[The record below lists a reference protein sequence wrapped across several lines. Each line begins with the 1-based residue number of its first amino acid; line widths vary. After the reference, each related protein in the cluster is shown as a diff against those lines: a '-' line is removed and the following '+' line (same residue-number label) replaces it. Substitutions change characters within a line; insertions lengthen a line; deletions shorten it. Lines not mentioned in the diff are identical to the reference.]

1 MGEFGEARFPSYIY
15 RVNNDKIKVMLKE
28 KKVYSAP
35 KKGVTVKTVKMDDLS
50 FDKGLFTPMRTKT
63 RIDEFFSS
71 DKGVMP
77 GTNVVITGDP
87 GVGKTTV
94 LLDILADLQQNGK
107 KCLFISGEMNAIDMV
122 GYVKRYPKFGQL
134 DILFMGDYAETNPDV
149 VLKTALKEGYDCVL
163 IDSLAEISDNYV
175 DYFGGTGKSNTNRI
189 LQLMD
194 DHNQGNNDGN
204 KNTCFLVIQ
213 QVTKGGVFVGS
224 NKIKHMTTAMGH
236 LKFDE
241 GGRYFHFS
249 KNRRGGNGNKIYFN
263 LNTHNKVSW
272 MNEEPLNMV

>member
-1 MGEFGEARFPSYIY
+1 MT
-15 RVNNDKIKVMLKE
+15 KIKKT
-28 KKVYSAP
+28 YSSA
-35 KKGVTVKTVKMDDLS
+35 KTMELNVKTVKMDDMS
-50 FDKGLFTPMRTKT
+50 FNKSLFTPMRTKT
-63 RIDEFFSS
+63 RVDQFFSS
-71 DKGVMP
+71 EKGVMP

-122 GYVKRYPKFGQL
+122 GYVRRYPKFGQL
-134 DILFMGDYAETNPDV
+134 DILFMGDYSEVNTDV
-149 VLKTALKEGYDCVL
+149 VLIKALKEGYDCVL
-163 IDSLAEISDNYV
+163 IDSLAEISDAYV
-175 DYFGGTGKSNTNRI
+175 DHLGGTGKQNTNRI
-189 LQLMD
+189 LQLLD
-194 DHNQGNNDGN
+194 EHNQGGN
-204 KNTCFLVIQ
+204 KANINTTFLVIQ

-249 KNRRGGNGNKIYFN
+249 KNRRGGNGTNIYFS
-263 LNTHNKVSW
+263 LNTHNKVEW
-272 MNEEPLNMV
+272 LNEEPLNMEM

>member
-1 MGEFGEARFPSYIY
+1 MT
-15 RVNNDKIKVMLKE
+15 KIKKT
-28 KKVYSAP
+28 YSSA
-35 KKGVTVKTVKMDDLS
+35 KTMELNVKTVKMDDMS
-50 FDKGLFTPMRTKT
+50 FNKSLFTPMRTKT
-63 RIDEFFSS
+63 RVDQFFSS
-71 DKGVMP
+71 EKGVMP

-122 GYVKRYPKFGQL
+122 GYVRRYPKFGQL
-134 DILFMGDYAETNPDV
+134 DILFMGDYSEVNPDV
-149 VLKTALKEGYDCVL
+149 VLRTALKEGYDCVL
-163 IDSLAEISDNYV
+163 IDSLAEISDAYV
-175 DYFGGTGKSNTNRI
+175 DHLGGTGKQNTNRI
-189 LQLMD
+189 LQLLD
-194 DHNQGNNDGN
+194 EHNQGGN
-204 KNTCFLVIQ
+204 KANINTTFLVIQ

-249 KNRRGGNGNKIYFN
+249 KNRRGGNGNKIYFS
-263 LNTHNKVSW
+263 LNTHNKVEW
-272 MNEEPLNMV
+272 LNEEPLNMEM

>member
-1 MGEFGEARFPSYIY
+1 MQ
-15 RVNNDKIKVMLKE
+15 KIKKT
-28 KKVYSAP
+28 YQSA
-35 KKGVTVKTVKMDDLS
+35 KTVELNVKTVKMDDLT
-50 FDKGLFTPMRTKT
+50 FNDKLFTPMRTKT
-63 RIDEFFSS
+63 HVDQFFSS
-71 DKGVMP
+71 DKGIMP

-94 LLDILADLQQNGK
+94 LLDILGDLQQNGK
-107 KCLFISGEMNAIDMV
+107 KCLFVSGEMNAIDMV
-122 GYVKRYPKFGQL
+122 GYVRRYPKFGQL
-134 DILFMGDYAETNPDV
+134 DILFMGDYADVNPDA

-175 DYFGGTGKSNTNRI
+175 DYFGGTGKQNTNRI
-189 LQLMD
+189 LQLLD
-194 DHNQGNNDGN
+194 DHNQANNDS
-204 KNTCFLVIQ
+204 KINTTFLIIQ

-241 GGRYFHFS
+241 MGRYFHFS

-263 LNTHNKVSW
+263 LNTHNKVAW
-272 MNEEPLNMV
+272 MNEEPLNAEM

>member
-1 MGEFGEARFPSYIY
+1 
-15 RVNNDKIKVMLKE
+15 MLKE

-35 KKGVTVKTVKMDDLS
+35 KKGVNVKVVKMDDLS

-94 LLDILADLQQNGK
+94 LLDILSDLQQNGK

-122 GYVKRYPKFGQL
+122 GYVRRYPKFGQL

-189 LQLMD
+189 LQLLD
-194 DHNQGNNDGN
+194 EHNLANNDAGI
-204 KNTCFLVIQ
+204 NTTFLVIQ
-213 QVTKGGVFVGS
+213 QVTKGGTFVGS

-236 LKFDE
+236 LKFD
-241 GGRYFHFS
+241 GDGQRFFHFS
-249 KNRRGGNGNKIYFN
+249 KNRRGGNGNKLFFN
-263 LNTHNKVSW
+263 LNSKNKVNW
-272 MNEEPLNMV
+272 LFDEPINSL

>member
-1 MGEFGEARFPSYIY
+1 
-15 RVNNDKIKVMLKE
+15 MLKE

-35 KKGVTVKTVKMDDLS
+35 KKGVTVKTVKMDNLS

-94 LLDILADLQQNGK
+94 LLDILSDLQQNGK

-122 GYVKRYPKFGQL
+122 GYVRRYPKFGQL

-175 DYFGGTGKSNTNRI
+175 DYFGGTNKSNTNRI

>member
-1 MGEFGEARFPSYIY
+1 MQ
-15 RVNNDKIKVMLKE
+15 NKVKRGRPRKNVETPQMKLN
-28 KKVYSAP
+28 
-35 KKGVTVKTVKMDDLS
+35 VKTVKMDDLN
-50 FDKGLFTPMRTKT
+50 FNKKLFTPMRTKT
-63 RIDEFFSS
+63 KVDQFFSS

-122 GYVKRYPKFGQL
+122 GYVRRFPKFGAL
-134 DILFMGDYAETNPDV
+134 DILFMGDYAEVNPDV
-149 VLKTALKEGYDCVL
+149 VLRTALKEGYDCVL

-189 LQLMD
+189 LQLLD
-194 DHNQGNNDGN
+194 EHNQAHNDAGI
-204 KNTCFLVIQ
+204 NTCFLVIQ
-213 QVTKGGVFVGS
+213 QVTKGGTFVGS

-241 GGRYFHFS
+241 MGRYFHFS
-249 KNRRGGNGNKIYFN
+249 KNRRGGNGNKLYFN
-263 LNTHNKVSW
+263 LDSHNKVSW
-272 MNEEPLNMV
+272 LHDEPINMM

>member
-1 MGEFGEARFPSYIY
+1 MS
-15 RVNNDKIKVMLKE
+15 KE
-28 KKVYSAP
+28 KKIYSAP
-35 KKGVTVKTVKMDDLS
+35 KKGVTVKTVKMDDMS
-50 FDKGLFTPMRTKT
+50 FSKKLFTPMRTKT
-63 RIDEFFSS
+63 RVDEFFSAE
-71 DKGVMP
+71 KGVMP

-94 LLDILADLQQNGK
+94 LLDILGDLQSNGK

-122 GYVKRYPKFGQL
+122 GYVRRYPKFGQL
-134 DILFMGDYAETNPDV
+134 DILFMGDYSEVNPDV
-149 VLKTALKEGYDCVL
+149 VLRTALEEGYDCVMM
-163 IDSLAEISDNYV
+163 DSLAEISDNYV

-189 LQLMD
+189 LQLLD
-194 DHNQGNNDGN
+194 EHNQGGN
-204 KNTCFLVIQ
+204 KANINTTFLVIQ

>member
-1 MGEFGEARFPSYIY
+1 MVNKVKRGRPSKKV
-15 RVNNDKIKVMLKE
+15 VNNPTQSIV
-28 KKVYSAP
+28 
-35 KKGVTVKTVKMDDLS
+35 VKTVKMDNME
-50 FDKGLFTPMRTKT
+50 FNKKLFEPMKTGTKV
-63 RIDEFFSS
+63 DPFFSMEG
-71 DKGVMP
+71 GVMP

-94 LLDILADLQQNGK
+94 LLDVLADLNQKGK

-122 GYVKRYPKFGQL
+122 GYVKRFPKFGNL
-134 DILFMGDYAETNPDV
+134 DILFMGDYSEVNPDV
-149 VLKTALKEGYDCVL
+149 VLRTALKEGYDCVL

-189 LQLMD
+189 LQLLD
-194 DHNQGNNDGN
+194 EHNLANNDAGI
-204 KNTCFLVIQ
+204 NTTFLIIQ
-213 QVTKGGVFVGS
+213 QVTKGGTFVGS